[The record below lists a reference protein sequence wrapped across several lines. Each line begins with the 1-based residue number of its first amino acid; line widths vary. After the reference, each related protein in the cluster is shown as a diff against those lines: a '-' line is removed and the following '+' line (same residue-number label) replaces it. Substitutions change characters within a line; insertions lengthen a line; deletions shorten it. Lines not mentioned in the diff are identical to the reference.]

1 MNRKN
6 TFILV
11 LFLIMASNISCYA
24 LSMGSHV
31 VNHFKKVFSH
41 CVNDAL
47 KIKGEFKNNGYY
59 VNLKDGMIKGHSFNN
74 VIVKFED
81 LTEDSRNEL
90 LKSNADF
97 SSIQNNCKIKLA
109 GDVTA
114 SEFQEIVNQEI
125 IRVSSGKRIF
135 NSANFS
141 LVQDAVLVT
150 GTVNLKRVPGN
161 PFAFISD
168 DGFTPFTAKLSADI
182 TGSVIRVNIIEG
194 SINGEAMTDELKNV
208 FLNWLN
214 PLWDFSQLGFPC
226 GINEFKISPTSV
238 RISGYVF

>member
-1 MNRKN
+1 MIRNKS
-6 TFILV
+6 FILSI
-11 LFLIMASNISCYA
+11 LFVFISINSCYA
-24 LSMGSHV
+24 LSMNSRV

-47 KIKGEFKNNGYY
+47 KINGEFKNNAYY
-59 VNLKDGMIKGHSFNN
+59 VNLKDGMIKGFTFNN

-81 LTEDSRNEL
+81 LSENSRNEL
-90 LKSNADF
+90 LKTNAEF
-97 SSIQNNCKIKLA
+97 TNIQSKCKIKIA

-114 SEFQEIVNQEI
+114 SEFQGIINKEIERI
-125 IRVSSGKRIF
+125 PTAKRIF

-141 LVQDAVLVT
+141 LEQDAVVVE
-150 GTVNLKRVPGN
+150 GTLNVKRVPGN
-161 PFAFISD
+161 PFAFISED
-168 DGFTPFTAKLSADI
+168 KFTPFSAKLSAAI
-182 TGSVIRVNIIEG
+182 TDSVITVKIIEG
-194 SINGEAMTDELKNV
+194 NINGEPMNDDLKNV

-226 GINEFKISPTSV
+226 GINEFKISPSAV